1 MYMYFISYQQGVKYP
16 YEVTIQPFPNLE
28 KKNAIKDSVYL
39 FNSKNKNI
47 KSAIVKSDLNEKKF
61 SEWLEFAYNKNL
73 ISAYFYVPYKG
84 SENSPGRFPQNEVLR
99 FETMRLS
106 TLTAE
111 AVQSIAN
118 GRYKLEESLKI
129 SDSPLDMLEDE
140 FESIVGLNN
149 VKDDLK
155 QLYYHL
161 EVIKERKKHNLPDD
175 PISLHAVFTGA
186 PGTGKTTI
194 ARIYGK
200 LYKELGIL
208 KKGHLIEL
216 DRSDLVGQY
225 VGHTEGNTKKK
236 LQEALDGILFID
248 EAYSLKSEDDSNDY
262 GKIAMEVILKL
273 MEDNRDRISVIV
285 AGYNEKMDKFLDSN
299 EGLRSRFTNF
309 YDFKNYSN
317 EELTEIFDIMMK
329 KEKYEYSPSIKD
341 DMIKF
346 FEHLKEGSNP
356 SYFGNAREVRN
367 VCGDLKKIQHKR
379 IYSNK
384 NFKEKGKQFLVK
396 IQKNDIK
403 NLYAKY
409 GFKFRQSNGVL

>member
-84 SENSPGRFPQNEVLR
+84 SENSPGRFAPAEVTR
-99 FETMRLS
+99 FEAMRIS
-106 TLTAE
+106 TLTTEIA
-111 AVQSIAN
+111 QSIAN
-118 GRYKLEESLKI
+118 GRYKLEESLKS
-129 SDSPLDMLEDE
+129 SDNPLDMLEDE

-225 VGHTEGNTKKK
+225 VGHTEDNTKKK

-262 GKIAMEVILKL
+262 GKIAMEVILKF

-367 VCGDLKKIQHKR
+367 VINTNIFILLFFQNNNTHF
-379 IYSNK
+379 YLVLSVFFLSNYNLFFYK
-384 NFKEKGKQFLVK
+384 N
-396 IQKNDIK
+396 
-403 NLYAKY
+403 
-409 GFKFRQSNGVL
+409 